1 MPWHFYVMSIMYIL
15 AGIMHFIKPRVYGAI
30 MPSYIPN
37 KKGMVFW
44 SGVAEVA
51 GGVGLLFEET
61 RAIAIW
67 GIIAML
73 IVFFTVH
80 IDMLS
85 NEKLKGKFPVWALW
99 MRLPL
104 QFGLIYWAYQ
114 YL

>member
-85 NEKLKGKFPVWALW
+85 NEKLKGKFPMWVLW

>member
-1 MPWHFYVMSIMYIL
+1 MPWHFYLMSFMYIL
-15 AGIMHFIKPRVYGAI
+15 AGVMHFIKPKTYGAI
-30 MPSYIPN
+30 IPSYIPS
-37 KKGMVFW
+37 KKAMVFW
-44 SGVAEVA
+44 SGVAEIA
-51 GGVGLLFEET
+51 GGIGLLFEET

-67 GIIAML
+67 GIITML
-73 IVFFTVH
+73 MVFFTVH

-104 QFGLIYWAYQ
+104 QVGLLYWAYQ

>member
-1 MPWHFYVMSIMYIL
+1 MPWHFYLMAAMYIL
-15 AGIMHFIKPRVYGAI
+15 AGFMHFIKPKVYGAI
-30 MPSYIPN
+30 MPPYIPF
-37 KKGMVFW
+37 KRAMVFW
-44 SGVAEVA
+44 SGVAEVIL
-51 GGVGLLFEET
+51 GVGLLFEQT

-80 IDMLS
+80 IDMLT
-85 NEKLKGKFPVWALW
+85 NEKHKGKFPIWLLW
-99 MRLPL
+99 LRLPL